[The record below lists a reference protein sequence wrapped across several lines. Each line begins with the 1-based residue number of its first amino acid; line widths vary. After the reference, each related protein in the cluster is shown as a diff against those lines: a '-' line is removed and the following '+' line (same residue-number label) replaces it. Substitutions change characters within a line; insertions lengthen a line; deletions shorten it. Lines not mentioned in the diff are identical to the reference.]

1 MKINKT
7 MLLAYCLLQFAG
19 TAIYIGSRQIDWNKL
34 RSRSHATIVKVKKLK
49 TGSVEVQVLTGANYS
64 RDGKI
69 LNADYVV
76 RIKLRSKESLKKD
89 LLPQYMNFGIS
100 KNFFAVQ
107 AGSILEQTAC
117 EKIPCIDRNEF
128 VYMTCFHRP
137 AATSDSSLLI
147 YVADSLAGFG
157 NNKFEFTPKTLAQLD

>member
-1 MKINKT
+1 MKIDKT
-7 MLLAYCLLQFAG
+7 MLLAYCMLLFAG
-19 TAIYIGSRQIDWNKL
+19 TTIYIGARRVDWNKL
-34 RSRSHATIVKVKKLK
+34 RSRSHAAVVKVKRLK
-49 TGSVEVQVLTGANYS
+49 TGSVEVQLLPGASDS
-64 RDGKI
+64 RGGKI
-69 LNADYVV
+69 SNAHYIV
-76 RIKLRSKESLKKD
+76 RIKLRSKELLKKD
-89 LLPQYMNFGIS
+89 LLSQYMNFGIS
-100 KNFFAVQ
+100 KSFFAVQ